1 MKIKKNVLLITS
13 LIVLLP
19 IVIGLLLWRQLPEQI
34 ATHFD
39 FSGKPDGYSS
49 KFEAVFFL
57 PGVMLLTHLFC
68 IWLTSKDPKS
78 GGLGKMQH
86 LIYWIVP
93 VISIFAQSMVF
104 LVASGF
110 TKISVFN
117 ANLFLGLLFLVLGNY
132 LPKVR
137 QNYTVGIKLPWTLN
151 DETNWNKTH
160 RLAGK
165 LWVVGGLAL
174 FIFGLFGIENGS
186 IILISLAVILVV
198 PMIYSYRL
206 FKNDN

>member
-1 MKIKKNVLLITS
+1 MPT
-13 LIVLLP
+13 
-19 IVIGLLLWRQLPEQI
+19 
-34 ATHFD
+34 F
-39 FSGKPDGYSS
+39 
-49 KFEAVFFL
+49 
-57 PGVMLLTHLFC
+57 
-68 IWLTSKDPKS
+68 
-78 GGLGKMQH
+78 
-86 LIYWIVP
+86 
-93 VISIFAQSMVF
+93 
-104 LVASGF
+104 
-110 TKISVFN
+110 
-117 ANLFLGLLFLVLGNY
+117 FLGLLFLVLGNY

-186 IILISLAVILVV
+186 IIFISLAVILVV